1 MAVPVDLSYHCLCLV
16 KIPMSDDPNLIANQ
30 LSAATGTLIVIAV
43 NAQAF
48 LNGAD
53 SDPRD
58 FVDGVRKVSI
68 DALKLAGYD
77 DDMLEILGLKA
88 SG

>member
-1 MAVPVDLSYHCLCLV
+1 MFMSGLNIV
-16 KIPMSDDPNLIANQ
+16 SDDPNLIANQ
-30 LSAATGTLIVIAV
+30 LSAATGALMVLAI

-48 LNGAD
+48 LVAYAKEENY
-53 SDPRD
+53 DPRELAQ
-58 FVDGVRKVSI
+58 GVLTASR

-88 SG
+88 SDV